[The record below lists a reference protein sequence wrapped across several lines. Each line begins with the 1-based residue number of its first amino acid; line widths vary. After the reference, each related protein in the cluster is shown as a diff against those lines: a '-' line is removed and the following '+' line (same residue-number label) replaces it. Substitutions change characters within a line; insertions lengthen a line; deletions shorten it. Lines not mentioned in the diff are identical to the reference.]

1 MEKSPEWQKTE
12 EDALDDMPIPEELT
26 NDKEKILYLNYIT
39 CFSVRK
45 TARMSNIP
53 IATGHRII
61 NKPHFQK
68 AIKKY
73 FFEMNKKFRQINIQN
88 AYLAVKS
95 LKQALEKG
103 PFEKRQVL
111 DKHGNKIW
119 LTTIKPPSTE
129 EMKLAMTSS
138 KFYIPAITQNIERD
152 REKEVNDKM
161 LADQIALELK
171 EMEKMDSG

>member
-1 MEKSPEWQKTE
+1 MDKSPDWQKPE
-12 EDALDDMPIPEELT
+12 EDALNDVLIPEELT

-73 FFEMNKKFRQINIQN
+73 FFEMNNKFKQINTQN

-95 LKQALEKG
+95 LKQALENG
-103 PFEKRQVL
+103 NIEKRQVL
-111 DKHGNKIW
+111 DKQGNKIW
-119 LTTIKPPSTE
+119 LTTIKT
-129 EMKLAMTSS
+129 T
-138 KFYIPAITQNIERD
+138 FY
-152 REKEVNDKM
+152 
-161 LADQIALELK
+161 
-171 EMEKMDSG
+171 